1 MAAQME
7 LDASDKPVVNI
18 RNLTFAYETGGR
30 KNINGLNCVI
40 PPNAK
45 VILVGANGAGK
56 STLLRILT
64 GVIYLGLEH
73 DEFDINGNA
82 TPHDQANGGIEPF
95 SMDIAARDMMK
106 KWQAENLERRDELVR
121 VLGIN
126 LDWRMHECSGGQRKK
141 VRIMLKL
148 LRPFRLC
155 VIDEFAADLDI
166 FSRKRFFDYLT
177 RECAARGASV
187 VYATHIFDQAD
198 VWATHV
204 AFMQLDKVLSPIH
217 ALATYAPYR
226 EILART
232 GADRAFCPMYVL
244 VLEELERQYR
254 DHSDFFTDDNQCLTD
269 VIMASQAAEKEAD
282 AGERLDEEEQRLRG
296 GPPRAPSPSTTDEHR
311 KERRAAEARR
321 GREAQRVVA

>member
-73 DEFDINGNA
+73 DERTASRASAASGSGAAAGFE
-82 TPHDQANGGIEPF
+82 GIEPF

-126 LDWRMHECSGGQRKK
+126 LDWRVHECSGGQRKK

-177 RECAARGASV
+177 RECARAR
-187 VYATHIFDQAD
+187 
-198 VWATHV
+198 
-204 AFMQLDKVLSPIH
+204 
-217 ALATYAPYR
+217 
-226 EILART
+226 AR
-232 GADRAFCPMYVL
+232 AR
-244 VLEELERQYR
+244 RQYR

-282 AGERLDEEEQRLRG
+282 AGEERLATKKNSG
-296 GPPRAPSPSTTDEHR
+296 
-311 KERRAAEARR
+311 
-321 GREAQRVVA
+321 

>member
-73 DEFDINGNA
+73 DERTASRTSAASGSGAAGFE
-82 TPHDQANGGIEPF
+82 GIEPF

-126 LDWRMHECSGGQRKK
+126 LDWRMHECSDGQRKK

-177 RECAARGASV
+177 RECAAAPSSP
-187 VYATHIFDQAD
+187 TPHIFDQAD

-232 GADRAFCPMYVL
+232 GADRAFCPMSSSCS
-244 VLEELERQYR
+244 R
-254 DHSDFFTDDNQCLTD
+254 SS
-269 VIMASQAAEKEAD
+269 APAAEKEAD
-282 AGERLDEEEQRLRG
+282 AGEERLATKKNSGYEAGRLA
-296 GPPRAPSPSTTDEHR
+296 RAIAIDDMDEHR
-311 KERRAAEARR
+311 KERRAAEKRAEAE
-321 GREAQRVVA
+321 EAQRVVA